1 MFMNWEK
8 IYLGCFSFG
17 FLMSFAALV
26 IHSGHAHFHSTGGGH
41 GHGVGF
47 KGGHSHGGSP
57 GHGGGFSKINMTTLS
72 AFLTWFG
79 GVGYL
84 LDRYSTLGFLIA
96 LAVAAISG
104 IGAAWAVFLFVSK
117 VLLRNERE
125 MLAVDYEMV
134 GMLGRVSCPVIGES
148 GTGEM
153 IYSHDGARRH
163 VAIRS
168 EQSVPIVKGT
178 EVVVTRYERGVA
190 YVRRWDELSGL

>member
-26 IHSGHAHFHSTGGGH
+26 VHSGHAHFHSSGGH
-41 GHGVGF
+41 SHGVGF
-47 KGGHSHGGSP
+47 KGGHSHGQS
-57 GHGGGFSKINMTTLS
+57 GFSKLNMTTLS

-84 LDRYSTLGFLIA
+84 LGRYSTLGFLIA
-96 LAVAAISG
+96 LAIAALSG
-104 IGAAWAVFLFVSK
+104 LGAAAAVFLFVSK

-125 MLAVDYEMV
+125 MLAIDYEMV
-134 GMLGRVSCPVIGES
+134 GMLGRVSSPVIGES

-168 EQSVPIVKGT
+168 EQMAPIVKGT

-190 YVRRWDELSGL
+190 YVRRWDELTGL